1 MVQDWIYIIWT
12 LNSGLVPLPLKKTM
26 VLSMNAGFPNDQAIG
41 ITAETGI
48 CVAFSKTGWW
58 VYKAITL
65 LTQLPALVG
74 KDL

>member
-12 LNSGLVPLPLKKTM
+12 LNSGLVLPLKKIM

-65 LTQLPALVG
+65 LTQFPALVG
-74 KDL
+74 KDS